1 MGKQNKRVNESKEDE
16 WHLVDEKIFHLQG
29 TRPKTNRKQR
39 LPAVRPAIGPDVNE
53 EKQRN
58 LGLLSIGNRHFQPK
72 SKCSLLSPQELIS
85 VDNVSHVTDRKANML
100 PYCRTNCAPLPRN
113 SPSKIFPSRVSPRRR
128 SFSAPGQMSFS
139 SQWSSLPELLNSENN
154 HVTPESTQNSLLGI
168 TSRQNNKD
176 VHLPYKPQHHGPCGK
191 SEKSH

>member
-1 MGKQNKRVNESKEDE
+1 MGEQSKRVNESKEDE

-58 LGLLSIGNRHFQPK
+58 LGLLSRGDRHFQPK
-72 SKCSLLSPQELIS
+72 SKCSLQSPQELIS
-85 VDNVSHVTDRKANML
+85 VDNVSHVTDRKGNKL

-113 SPSKIFPSRVSPRRR
+113 SPSKIFPSRVSPCRRAR
-128 SFSAPGQMSFS
+128 VRILIISSVDCYCKRPVSAR
-139 SQWSSLPELLNSENN
+139 LPNDSTYRVM
-154 HVTPESTQNSLLGI
+154 VTSKYSLLALYFLIG
-168 TSRQNNKD
+168 
-176 VHLPYKPQHHGPCGK
+176 
-191 SEKSH
+191 